1 MAKVSSEID
10 RKGAGSRFCFTRNG
24 GAGRFVGRSWP
35 APEKRLKSLR
45 YRLICTMGVLG
56 RKVIMEI
63 PGEMTIGPF
72 SLPPLS
78 PLLDVGS

>member
-1 MAKVSSEID
+1 
-10 RKGAGSRFCFTRNG
+10 
-24 GAGRFVGRSWP
+24 
-35 APEKRLKSLR
+35 
-45 YRLICTMGVLG
+45 MGVLG